1 MLLLV
6 TGLVLFFGI
15 HSVSIINVDWRDS
28 MAQRLGVAPWRV
40 LYSLMSLGGLVLLI
54 WGYGMARSNPVILY
68 TTPPWLHYVN
78 FLLMLFV
85 FPLFIATYIPGKIK
99 STVKHPTFTAIKI
112 WAFAHLLVNGSH
124 ADVLLFGCFL
134 AWAVAGRISMKH
146 RKQRP
151 AMGLP
156 AAPYN
161 DLIAVLTGLG
171 IYVLFF
177 VVIHRWMTGIPLTF

>member
-1 MLLLV
+1 MLFLV
-6 TGLVLFFGI
+6 IGLVLFFAI
-15 HSVSIINVDWRDS
+15 HSVSIINAGWRDN
-28 MAQRLGVAPWRV
+28 MAQRLGLAPWRV

-54 WGYGMARSNPVILY
+54 WGYGMARSDPVILY
-68 TTPPWLHYVN
+68 TSPSWLRYVN

-85 FPLFIATYIPGKIK
+85 FPLLIATYLPGKIRT
-99 STVKHPTFTAIKI
+99 TVKHPTFAAIKI
-112 WAFAHLLVNGSH
+112 WAFAHLLVNGRL

-134 AWAVAGRISMKH
+134 AWAVAGRISMKQ

-151 AMGLP
+151 VMGVS
-156 AAPYN
+156 AAPDN

-177 VVIHRWMTGIPLTF
+177 VVIHRWMTGIPLIA